1 MKKNSLKKLAIL
13 GIASGLCVVQGIEA
27 QGQVKAPA
35 PTTEKTDDATDPNG
49 GNLGYYLM
57 TEKELT
63 DELNDDGYKLYQ
75 SLSPEGK
82 KIALEIA
89 SARCNGTNECKGR
102 NACKTDKND
111 CAGKGSCKGQSKCA
125 VSDKN
130 LAVKLAS
137 QVMANKRA
145 ETLKK

>member
-1 MKKNSLKKLAIL
+1 MKKNSLKRLACL
-13 GIASGLCVVQGIEA
+13 GVASGLCLVQGIEA
-27 QGQVKAPA
+27 KDSTSTPA
-35 PTTEKTDDATDPNG
+35 TEQANDPNA
-49 GNLGYYLM
+49 GNLGYYM
-57 TEKELT
+57 MSEKELQ

-111 CAGKGSCKGQSKCA
+111 CAGKGSCKGTGKCA

-137 QVMANKRA
+137 EVMANKRA
-145 ETLKK
+145 EALKN